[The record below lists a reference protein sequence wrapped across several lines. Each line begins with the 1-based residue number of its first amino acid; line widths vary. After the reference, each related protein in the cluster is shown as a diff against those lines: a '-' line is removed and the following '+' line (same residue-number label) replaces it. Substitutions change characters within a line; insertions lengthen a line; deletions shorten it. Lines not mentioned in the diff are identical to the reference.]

1 MGSEGFSSAL
11 GWVSIACWIVVYS
24 PQIVE
29 NYQLKS
35 GEGLSVLF
43 VLIWLLGDLCNLI
56 GACMAGLQATVII
69 LAIYY
74 TLCDITLLY
83 QIYYYRYFYEA
94 QRRDEAS
101 QNANNDIN
109 GANTTNIN
117 EESTREETPLLNGQ
131 TQERKE
137 RKTTARRLLN
147 ALSSSGFIRYLLALT
162 FVFSTGIVAWLVSR
176 IIQGNSNGSGNDNED
191 GRPKDVIEWKSQ
203 VIGWTSAVLYLGS
216 RIPQILKNFQ
226 TRCEGLS
233 LALFMFSIAGNV
245 TYALSIC
252 AESMEKKHLIAN
264 ASWLAGSTLTIFLD
278 LFVLFQFFYFRSQA
292 RAMERKVRLGLGIS
306 SESESES

>member
-1 MGSEGFSSAL
+1 M
-11 GWVSIACWIVVYS
+11 
-24 PQIVE
+24 
-29 NYQLKS
+29 
-35 GEGLSVLF
+35 
-43 VLIWLLGDLCNLI
+43 
-56 GACMAGLQATVII
+56 
-69 LAIYY
+69 
-74 TLCDITLLY
+74 LY

-176 IIQGNSNGSGNDNED
+176 VIQGNSNGSGNDNED

-203 VIGWTSAVLYLGS
+203 VIGWTSAVLYRKFLYLIIIFLLLRPFLYTFFFLFFSSFFRLFVVIDIESYTNKPYQDTPISCIGQNVVAEHL
-216 RIPQILKNFQ
+216 PIL
-226 TRCEGLS
+226 R
-233 LALFMFSIAGNV
+233 V
-245 TYALSIC
+245 YYSIC
-252 AESMEKKHLIAN
+252 KIRCP
-264 ASWLAGSTLTIFLD
+264 
-278 LFVLFQFFYFRSQA
+278 LFD
-292 RAMERKVRLGLGIS
+292 I
-306 SESESES
+306 

>member
-1 MGSEGFSSAL
+1 M
-11 GWVSIACWIVVYS
+11 
-24 PQIVE
+24 
-29 NYQLKS
+29 
-35 GEGLSVLF
+35 
-43 VLIWLLGDLCNLI
+43 
-56 GACMAGLQATVII
+56 
-69 LAIYY
+69 
-74 TLCDITLLY
+74 LY

-109 GANTTNIN
+109 SANTTNIN

-176 IIQGNSNGSGNDNED
+176 VIQGNSNGSGNDNED

-203 VIGWTSAVLYLGS
+203 VIGWTSAVLYRKFL
-216 RIPQILKNFQ
+216 
-226 TRCEGLS
+226 
-233 LALFMFSIAGNV
+233 
-245 TYALSIC
+245 Y
-252 AESMEKKHLIAN
+252 LIII
-264 ASWLAGSTLTIFLD
+264 IFLLLRPFFYTFFFLFFSSFFR
-278 LFVLFQFFYFRSQA
+278 LFV
-292 RAMERKVRLGLGIS
+292 VR
-306 SESESES
+306 